1 MNKKS
6 ILFVN
11 ESLACAGGEKS
22 LLNLLATFDYGKYD
36 VYLQLFKYG
45 CPWDKYIDPRVKV
58 LPPLPYSNFTELS
71 LPKSVVYA
79 ITHGKLKWL
88 TARFKYSMA
97 LRRLKK
103 LTNPDKAYL
112 YWRYQCNCYKEID
125 DKYDY
130 IIAYA
135 QGLPTFYVADKTP
148 QGAKLLAWINAT
160 YLPDN
165 PCKEFAEN
173 RLRKFHVINAVSEPI
188 KDAVSCHWPSLA
200 DKITVFRDLINPD
213 MIEQMSKE
221 KIDFEKQNGVLTLM
235 TLGRLSPQKGYD
247 ITVEAAN
254 VLKQKG
260 VNFKWYI
267 LGGGG
272 LENEIRK
279 DIKKYGLDDNLLLLG
294 IKSNP
299 YPYLKLADIYVQT
312 SRLEGFGLAIAEA
325 RLLNIPVVTTRFNTV
340 FMQMVDGKNG
350 LVTDMDGRAVAEA
363 IICLYSNKDLY
374 TSIVD
379 YLKQEPKGNLEIIP
393 QFYQL
398 LKTDNP

>member
-1 MNKKS
+1 MDKKS

-22 LLNLLATFDYGKYD
+22 LLNLLSVLDYDRYD

-45 CPWDKYIDPRVKV
+45 CPWDRYIDSRVKV
-58 LPPLPYSNFTELS
+58 LPALPYSKFTELS
-71 LPKSVVYA
+71 LPRAIVYA
-79 ITHGKLKWL
+79 IFHGKINWFISRL
-88 TARFKYSMA
+88 KYSVA
-97 LRRLKK
+97 LRRLHN

-112 YWRYQCNCYKEID
+112 YWRYQSKCYKGIEN
-125 DKYDY
+125 KYDY
-130 IIAYA
+130 VIAYA
-135 QGLPTFYVADKTP
+135 QGVPTFYVADKSP
-148 QGAKLLAWINAT
+148 KDAELLAWINAT

-165 PCKEFAEN
+165 PCKEFSEN

-188 KDAVSCHWPSLA
+188 KDAVSCHWPSLTG
-200 DKITVFRDLINPD
+200 KMTVFRDLINPD
-213 MIEQMSKE
+213 MIEKMSKE
-221 KIDFEKQNGVLTLM
+221 KIDFEKQKGVLTLM

-254 VLKQKG
+254 ILKQKG
-260 VNFKWYI
+260 VDFRWYI
-267 LGGGG
+267 LGGGV
-272 LENEIRK
+272 LEDEIRK
-279 DIKKYGLDDNLLLLG
+279 GIKKYGLDDNLLLLG
-294 IKSNP
+294 VKSNP

-325 RLLNIPVVTTRFNTV
+325 RLLDIPVVTTRFNTV

-350 LVTDMDGRAVAEA
+350 LVTDINGQSVAEA

-374 TSIVD
+374 ASIVD
-379 YLKQEPKGNLEIIP
+379 YLKQEPKGNLETIS

-398 LKTDNP
+398 LDH